1 MAGVNV
7 SKSLVTFFLSKIL
20 PGFKKGCVN
29 PGYLAENK
37 GYFAMPDSFLKTCIS
52 YPLPEWPKLFPV
64 TYLPHFYYT

>member
-1 MAGVNV
+1 MGGINV
-7 SKSLVTFFLSKIL
+7 IKSLVTFCLFIL

-29 PGYLAENK
+29 HGFPAENK

-52 YPLPEWPKLFPV
+52 YPLSEWPKLFSV